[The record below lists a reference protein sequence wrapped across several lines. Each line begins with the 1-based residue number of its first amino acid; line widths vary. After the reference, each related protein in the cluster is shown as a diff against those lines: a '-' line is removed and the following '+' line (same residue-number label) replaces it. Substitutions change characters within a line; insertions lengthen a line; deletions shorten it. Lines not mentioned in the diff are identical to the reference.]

1 MTLKDLMPLNR
12 MRPFLYSLFVVSC
25 LSLVL
30 WTGQTIPTAAA
41 KSTAA
46 KVSGGDATMPKQ
58 CRPGKT
64 STEALGWRWKSN
76 THVRIYYLKNNFSR
90 EEAAAFSRAVNNWNN
105 ALKEIDSLIVF
116 TIGGERES
124 VTEDNAS
131 ITVLRDIPKGK
142 DRLGQLRFYSMSNG
156 VMRATLTISPVVTDL
171 NALTSLMTHE
181 IGHSLGLADCYE
193 CQRGTT
199 AMAAF
204 KDQNKGNDVYAP
216 SECDK
221 YVVASGYA
229 TEISTQ
235 ARVAL
240 TGQK

>member
-1 MTLKDLMPLNR
+1 
-12 MRPFLYSLFVVSC
+12 MRPFLCSLFVVSC

-30 WTGQTIPTAAA
+30 WTGQTITTAAA
-41 KSTAA
+41 ASTAG
-46 KVSGGDATMPKQ
+46 KVSGGATMPKQ

-76 THVRIYYLKNNFSR
+76 TRVRIYYLKSNFSN
-90 EEAAAFSRAVNNWNN
+90 EETAAFSRAVNNWNT
-105 ALKEIDSLIVF
+105 ALKEIDSRIIF
-116 TIGGERES
+116 TIGGEREN

-131 ITVLRDIPKGK
+131 ITVLRNIPKGK

-221 YVVASGYA
+221 YVVAAGYA
-229 TEISTQ
+229 SEINMQ
-235 ARVAL
+235 AQVVL
-240 TGQK
+240 TGQQ